1 MINPKQF
8 AASTLE
14 LLQADPRNYRNFGT
28 HWYFVKALMKRF
40 YTVDNLY
47 MLGDYVDQ
55 SVIDR
60 MPPATDLQ
68 AALAGAISEYQQNAC
83 FSLGAVELTDDDGDK
98 FTLIDP
104 DAGL

>member
-1 MINPKQF
+1 MIDPKQF

-28 HWYFVKALMKRF
+28 HWYLVKALMKRF

-47 MLGDYVDQ
+47 MLGDYADQ

-60 MPPATDLQ
+60 MPPASDLQ
-68 AALAGAISEYQQNAC
+68 EALAGAVAEYQQNAC
-83 FSLGAVELTDDDGDK
+83 FNLGSIELTDDDGDK

-104 DAGL
+104 DAVL